1 MEPTVIREEV
11 QAFLQVCHGFLGFV
25 QNNSLTTA
33 EREALANVGRTLGM
47 DFKPSPV
54 DQPVAGSISNVP
66 PID

>member
-25 QNNSLTTA
+25 QTNGLTTA

-47 DFKPSPV
+47 DFKQSPV
-54 DQPVAGSISNVP
+54 DQSMAGTLSNFP